1 MSLGK
6 RNILII
12 TNQWGINMEM
22 PAISTRSGRRLY
34 LHDPNPSQI
43 LIEDIAH
50 GLAHQCRFNGQT
62 NQFYSVAQHSVIVA
76 SILPPPLK
84 LAGLLHDA
92 AEAYLGDIVQPLK
105 TLLPEFEAI
114 ETRFAQVIGQ
124 RFKVDLS
131 HHPEI
136 KKADLIALATERR
149 DLMPMEI
156 VEWETLIGVRPLRQ
170 SITPLHPIQAKAQ
183 FIEHYFK
190 LTRQNSIQPNGCS
203 DKQHHGLLIWANL
216 FKKHQSI

>member
-1 MSLGK
+1 MD
-6 RNILII
+6 
-12 TNQWGINMEM
+12 M

-34 LHDPNPSQI
+34 LHNPSPSQI
-43 LIEDIAH
+43 LIDDIAH

-76 SILPPPLK
+76 SILPPELK

-105 TLLPEFEAI
+105 ELLPEFAQI
-114 ETRFAQVIGQ
+114 ESRFANVIGE
-124 RFKVDLS
+124 RFKVDLT
-131 HHPEI
+131 HNELV

-156 VEWETLIGVRPLRQ
+156 VEWDSLIGVSPLNK
-170 SITPLHPIQAKAQ
+170 SITPLNPDKAKAE
-183 FIEHYFK
+183 FISCYLK
-190 LTRQNSIQPNGCS
+190 LTFKENNQRAVSLNQ
-203 DKQHHGLLIWANL
+203 NL
-216 FKKHQSI
+216 FGSLNLRKLISL

>member
-1 MSLGK
+1 
-6 RNILII
+6 
-12 TNQWGINMEM
+12 M

-34 LHDPNPSQI
+34 LHNPHPSQI
-43 LIEDIAH
+43 HIDDIAH

-76 SILPPPLK
+76 SILPPELK

-105 TLLPEFEAI
+105 ALLPEFEQI
-114 ETRFAQVIGQ
+114 ESRFSKVIGE
-124 RFKVDLS
+124 RFNVDLT
-131 HHPEI
+131 HHDLV

-156 VEWETLIGVRPLRQ
+156 VEWDSLIGVNPLRHH
-170 SITPLHPIQAKAQ
+170 IKALNPDQAKAS
-183 FIEHYFK
+183 FINHYLK
-190 LTRQNSIQPNGCS
+190 LTSKTQQKASRNP
-203 DKQHHGLLIWANL
+203 LLLTSMFRKLI
-216 FKKHQSI
+216 FS

>member
-1 MSLGK
+1 M
-6 RNILII
+6 N
-12 TNQWGINMEM
+12 M

-34 LHDPNPSQI
+34 LHNPSPSQI
-43 LIEDIAH
+43 LIDDIAH

-76 SILPPPLK
+76 SILPPELK

-105 TLLPEFEAI
+105 ELLPDFAEI
-114 ETRFAQVIGQ
+114 ESRFAEVIGD
-124 RFKVDLS
+124 RFNVDLK
-131 HHPEI
+131 HNDAI

-156 VEWETLIGVRPLRQ
+156 VEWESLIGVMPLNK
-170 SITPLHPIQAKAQ
+170 SIYPLSPEKAKAR
-183 FIEHYFK
+183 FIDYYLK
-190 LTRQNSIQPNGCS
+190 LTLKRENERAAKLNKNIFGA
-203 DKQHHGLLIWANL
+203 LLPRRFISL
-216 FKKHQSI
+216 